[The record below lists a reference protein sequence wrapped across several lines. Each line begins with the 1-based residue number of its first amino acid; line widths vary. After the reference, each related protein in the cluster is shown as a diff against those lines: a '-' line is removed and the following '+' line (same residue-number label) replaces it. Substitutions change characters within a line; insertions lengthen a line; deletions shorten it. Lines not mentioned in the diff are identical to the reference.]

1 MYNPKNKPLVND
13 KQFETFFDKKNTDYN
28 KTTYGWQPINPKSF
42 RPGRYVNIDD
52 KLLSLPV
59 GELKEEVR
67 KEVYRVNRNIKK
79 LREYEKRTGQHS
91 QALDSLLLDDKDK
104 LRIARQKGKPDYIYK
119 QELLAKLKE
128 AKYFN
133 ELKTSS
139 VAKQKAYEKRTKQ
152 EFEERFGIKIDNK
165 SKFWTLY
172 NDFQKTRNSDGL
184 LSSEAVQQAISKRF
198 EKLDKYHQQKRINDL
213 IEEEATKIEK
223 RTQKQNNSSF
233 FEV

>member
-1 MYNPKNKPLVND
+1 MKYSSNK
-13 KQFETFFDKKNTDYN
+13 
-28 KTTYGWQPINPKSF
+28 GSF
-42 RPGRYVNIDD
+42 RPGRYVSIDD
-52 KLLSLPV
+52 KLLLLPLD
-59 GELKEEVR
+59 ELKKEVR

-91 QALDSLLLDDKDK
+91 PALDSLLLDDKEK

-119 QELLAKLKE
+119 CELLAKLKE

-152 EFEERFGIKIDNK
+152 EFEERFGVKIDDR
-165 SKFWTLY
+165 SKFWSLY

-184 LSSEAVQQAISKRF
+184 LSSESVQQPISKRF
-198 EKLDKYHQQKRINDL
+198 EKLNKYHQQKRINDI

-223 RTQKQNNSSF
+223 RTQKKSNSSL

>member
-1 MYNPKNKPLVND
+1 MYK
-13 KQFETFFDKKNTDYN
+13 
-28 KTTYGWQPINPKSF
+28 PKSF
-42 RPGRYVNIDD
+42 RPGRYVSVDD
-52 KLLSLPV
+52 TLLSLPV
-59 GELKEEVR
+59 DKLKEKVR

-79 LREYEKRTGQHS
+79 LREYEKRTGRHS
-91 QALDSLLLDDKDK
+91 QALDSLLFDERDR
-104 LRIARQKGKPDYIYK
+104 LRIARQKGKPEFVYK

-139 VAKQKAYEKRTKQ
+139 VSKQKAYEKRTEL

-165 SKFWTLY
+165 SKFWSLY
-172 NDFQKTRNSDGL
+172 NDFQKTRNIDGL
-184 LSSEAVQQAISKRF
+184 LSSEAVQHAISKRF
-198 EKLDKYHQQKRINDL
+198 EKLDKYYQQKRINDL

-233 FEV
+233 FEI

>member
-1 MYNPKNKPLVND
+1 ML
-13 KQFETFFDKKNTDYN
+13 
-28 KTTYGWQPINPKSF
+28 KTC
-42 RPGRYVNIDD
+42 
-52 KLLSLPV
+52 
-59 GELKEEVR
+59 
-67 KEVYRVNRNIKK
+67 
-79 LREYEKRTGQHS
+79 
-91 QALDSLLLDDKDK
+91 
-104 LRIARQKGKPDYIYK
+104 
-119 QELLAKLKE
+119 
-128 AKYFN
+128 YFN

-139 VAKQKAYEKRTKQ
+139 VAKQKAYEKRIEQ

-165 SKFWTLY
+165 SKFWSLY

-184 LSSEAVQQAISKRF
+184 LSSETVQQAISKRF